1 MILVQNRPQPLNG
14 NNMKLKTLFL
24 IAVLS
29 FPLANLIAQGSDH
42 NFKIGILLPFST
54 DGSDK
59 ENKNAEAI
67 FDYYQGAKLAL
78 NQLEKEGF
86 KATIQVWDLN
96 KDSIE
101 LEKLFKS
108 LEFQGLDVLIGP
120 ISQKY
125 VNQISKRLKN
135 SNTTWVSPLKSLNL
149 PNSQFNLNFFSP
161 DSLRMRGLGY
171 ALSDQ
176 FKFHKFCLI
185 TDGSSQSK
193 KDANTLK
200 FVLQSLSKSRKISI
214 HQFSG
219 TTFTPALPM
228 KDSVICINTF
238 SNQTAKIQLVKYA
251 SGKVNDKKNA
261 ASRNSS
267 YIVGHFNWYENL
279 SLSQDANE
287 DKIIYPAINFLN
299 QADSSTSEY
308 TKLYVEK
315 NFGEPS
321 RFGYQGYDQML
332 FLGYGL
338 MFGGTAFLPTLPNA
352 NNVGFINTIRPY
364 RIGKR
369 FYNIGVRLISLENH
383 DQKLF
388 TN

>member
-1 MILVQNRPQPLNG
+1 MNKFIS
-14 NNMKLKTLFL
+14 LFIAL
-24 IAVLS
+24 IS
-29 FPLANLIAQGSDH
+29 FPLSNLFGQGNDH

-54 DGSDK
+54 NGSDK

-86 KATIQVWDLN
+86 KSTVQVWDIN
-96 KDSIE
+96 KDSLE
-101 LEKLFKS
+101 LDKLFKS
-108 LEFQGLDVLIGP
+108 AEFQGLDVLIGP

-135 SNTTWVSPLKSLNL
+135 AGTTWVSPLKSLNL
-149 PNSQFNLNFFSP
+149 PNSNYNLNFFSP

-176 FKFHKFCLI
+176 FKFHKYCLI

-193 KDANTLK
+193 KDASTLK
-200 FVLQSLSKSRKISI
+200 FVLQSLSKSRKMSI

-219 TTFTPALPM
+219 TTFTPPLPM
-228 KDSVICINTF
+228 KDSIICINTF
-238 SNQTAKIQLVKYA
+238 SNQTAKIQLVKFA
-251 SGKVNDKKNA
+251 MGKINDKKNA
-261 ASRNSS
+261 TYRNST

-279 SLSQDANE
+279 SLSQDASE

-299 QADSSTSEY
+299 QADSSTAEY

-321 RFGYQGYDQML
+321 RFAFQGYDQML

-338 MFGGTAFLPTLPNA
+338 MFGGNPFLTTLPNS
-352 NNVGFINTIRPY
+352 NSVGFINTFRPY

-383 DQKLF
+383 EQKLF
-388 TN
+388 TH

>member
-1 MILVQNRPQPLNG
+1 MNRF
-14 NNMKLKTLFL
+14 TLLF
-24 IAVLS
+24 IAVFS
-29 FPLANLIAQGSDH
+29 CPLANLYAQGNDRD
-42 NFKIGILLPFST
+42 FKIGILLPFST
-54 DGSDK
+54 NGSDK

-67 FDYYQGAKLAL
+67 FDYYQGAQLAL
-78 NQLEKEGF
+78 KQVENVGF
-86 KATIQVWDLN
+86 KSTVQVWDLN
-96 KDSIE
+96 KDSLE

-108 LEFQGLDVLIGP
+108 PEFQALDLLIGP

-135 SNTTWVSPLKSLNL
+135 SSTSWVSPLKSLNL

-176 FKFHKFCLI
+176 FKFHKYCLI

-193 KDANTLK
+193 KDASTLK

-219 TTFTPALPM
+219 TKFTPPLPM

-238 SNQTAKIQLVKYA
+238 SNQTAKIQLVKFA
-251 SGKVNDKKNA
+251 SGKVNDKNNA
-261 ASRNSS
+261 PHRNTTF
-267 YIVGHFNWYENL
+267 IVGHFNWYENL
-279 SLSQDANE
+279 SLSQDASE

-299 QADSSTSEY
+299 QADSSTAEY
-308 TKLYVEK
+308 TRLYVEK

-321 RFGYQGYDQML
+321 RFAYQGYDQIL

-338 MFGGTAFLPTLPNA
+338 MFGGNSFLPALPNS
-352 NNVGFINTIRPY
+352 NSVGFINTIRPY

-369 FYNIGVRLISLENH
+369 FYNIGVRLISLGNH

>member
-1 MILVQNRPQPLNG
+1 
-14 NNMKLKTLFL
+14 MKLKTLFL
-24 IAVLS
+24 IIVISL
-29 FPLANLIAQGSDH
+29 PLANLLAQGNDQ

-59 ENKNAEAI
+59 ANKNAEAI

-86 KATIQVWDLN
+86 KSTVQVWDLN
-96 KDSIE
+96 KDSLE

-108 LEFQGLDVLIGP
+108 TDFQGLDLLIGP

-125 VNQISKRLKN
+125 VTQISKRLKN
-135 SNTTWVSPLKSLNL
+135 SNITWVSPLKSLNL

-176 FKFHKFCLI
+176 FKFHKYCLI
-185 TDGSSQSK
+185 TDGSSQSR

-219 TTFTPALPM
+219 TKFTPPLPM

-251 SGKVNDKKNA
+251 TGKVNDKKN
-261 ASRNSS
+261 SPDR
-267 YIVGHFNWYENL
+267 YTTYVVGHFNWYENL
-279 SLSQDANE
+279 SLSQDASE

-299 QADSSTSEY
+299 QADSSTAEY

-315 NFGEPS
+315 NYGEPS
-321 RFGYQGYDQML
+321 RFAYQGFDQML

-338 MFGGTAFLPTLPNA
+338 MFGGKSFLPVLPNS

-369 FYNIGVRLISLENH
+369 FYNIGVRLISLGNH